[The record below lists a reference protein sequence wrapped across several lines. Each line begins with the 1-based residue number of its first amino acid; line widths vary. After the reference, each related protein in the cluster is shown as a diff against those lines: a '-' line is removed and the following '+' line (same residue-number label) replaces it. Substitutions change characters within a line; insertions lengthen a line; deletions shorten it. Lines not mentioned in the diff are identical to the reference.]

1 MRSGAEIDWISWL
14 TPSFLCSY
22 FEVWLLKLFI
32 FKGKVIKTKE
42 EFDLIFQSFSY
53 KMMSIQLNFKKTYR
67 KGNCLMIIAIILLIC
82 VSFFFS
88 GSETALTAAN
98 KVKLQAEADSNRKSA
113 KLLKL
118 LEKPSEFI
126 TTILI
131 GNNIANILLPTL
143 VTILAVDMG
152 ISVGIASA
160 VLTVVIILF
169 AEVIPK
175 SIAATSPDPIARLV
189 FPVIRFFVII
199 FKPLTVILNAITDA
213 INHLITRG
221 RDDEGMSKEEVRA
234 MVSIAGSE
242 GAFNEMERN
251 RIQGVM
257 DFDRLK
263 ITDVNNTPRVNVTSL
278 NVEDVYDEVY
288 DVVMKHPYT
297 RYPVYEGDIDNVV
310 GVFHSKYLLAWSR
323 QPEKTLRDF
332 CSEPLF
338 VYEHNRAEWVLRK
351 MTVTRKHLAIVIDEY
366 GGTDAIV
373 THEDLI
379 EEMLGMEI
387 EDEMD
392 KVESEMVEKVR

>member
-1 MRSGAEIDWISWL
+1 
-14 TPSFLCSY
+14 
-22 FEVWLLKLFI
+22 
-32 FKGKVIKTKE
+32 
-42 EFDLIFQSFSY
+42 
-53 KMMSIQLNFKKTYR
+53 
-67 KGNCLMIIAIILLIC
+67 MIIAIIVLIL
-82 VSFFFS
+82 VSCFFS

-98 KVKLQAEADSNRKSA
+98 KVRLQSEAEQNNHKSA
-113 KLLKL
+113 NLLKL

-143 VTILAVDMG
+143 VTILAVRLG
-152 ISVGIASA
+152 ANIGIASA
-160 VLTVVIILF
+160 ILTIVIIVF

-175 SIAATSPDPIARLV
+175 SIAATFPDAIARFV
-189 FPVIRFFVII
+189 YPVIRLFVII
-199 FKPLTVILNAITDA
+199 FKPITLILNMLTDW
-213 INHLITRG
+213 INQLLSRHNPNQ
-221 RDDEGMSKEEVRA
+221 GMSKEEVRT
-234 MVSIAGSE
+234 MVAIAGTE
-242 GAFNEMERN
+242 GAFNEMERT

-257 DFDRLK
+257 NFDRLK
-263 ITDVNNTPRVNVTSL
+263 VNDVNNTPRVNVTSL
-278 NVEDVYDEVY
+278 SIEDTYEEVY
-288 DVVMKHPYT
+288 EIVMNHPYT

-310 GVFHSKYLLAWSR
+310 GVFHSKYLLAWSKT
-323 QPEKTLRDF
+323 PEKTITDF

-351 MTVTRKHLAIVIDEY
+351 MTVTRKHMAIVLDEY

-392 KVESEMVEKVR
+392 REENHKLSKVR

>member
-1 MRSGAEIDWISWL
+1 
-14 TPSFLCSY
+14 
-22 FEVWLLKLFI
+22 
-32 FKGKVIKTKE
+32 
-42 EFDLIFQSFSY
+42 
-53 KMMSIQLNFKKTYR
+53 
-67 KGNCLMIIAIILLIC
+67 MIIAIILLIF

-98 KVKLQAEADSNRKSA
+98 KVKLKAEADNGNSKAA

-152 ISVGIASA
+152 VNVGIASA
-160 VLTVVIILF
+160 ILTVVIIMF

-175 SIAATSPDPIARLV
+175 SIAATFADQIARLV
-189 FPVIRFFVII
+189 FPIIRFFVVI
-199 FKPLTVILNAITDA
+199 FKPITKILNAITDGLTHFLA
-213 INHLITRG
+213 KG
-221 RDDEGMSKEEVRA
+221 REVEKMSKEEVRT
-234 MVSIAGSE
+234 MVAIAGTE

-263 ITDVNNTPRVNVTSL
+263 IDDVSNTPRVNVTSL
-278 NVEDVYDEVY
+278 SVDDTYDEVY
-288 DVVMKHPYT
+288 DIVMNHPYT

-310 GVFHSKYLLAWSR
+310 GVFHSKYLLAWSKA
-323 QPEKTLRDF
+323 PDKKVMDYT
-332 CSEPLF
+332 SEPLF

-351 MTVTRKHLAIVIDEY
+351 MTVTRKHMAIVLDEY

-392 KVESEMVEKVR
+392 REEQDKLNRIR

>member
-1 MRSGAEIDWISWL
+1 
-14 TPSFLCSY
+14 
-22 FEVWLLKLFI
+22 
-32 FKGKVIKTKE
+32 
-42 EFDLIFQSFSY
+42 
-53 KMMSIQLNFKKTYR
+53 
-67 KGNCLMIIAIILLIC
+67 MIIAIILLIF

-88 GSETALTAAN
+88 GSETALTAVN
-98 KVKLQAEADSNRKSA
+98 KVKLKSESDNGNA
-113 KLLKL
+113 KATKLLKL

-152 ISVGIASA
+152 INVGVASA
-160 VLTVVIILF
+160 ILTVVIIMF

-175 SIAATSPDPIARLV
+175 SIAATFADPIARLV
-189 FPVIRFFVII
+189 FPIIRFFMII
-199 FKPLTVILNAITDA
+199 FRPVTVILNAITDGLT
-213 INHLITRG
+213 HFLSRG
-221 RDDEGMSKEEVRA
+221 REVEKMSKEEVRT
-234 MVSIAGSE
+234 MVAIAGTE

-257 DFDRLK
+257 NFDRLK
-263 ITDVNNTPRVNVTSL
+263 IDDVSNTPRVNVTSL
-278 NVEDVYDEVY
+278 SVEDTYDEVY
-288 DVVMKHPYT
+288 DVVMNHPYT

-310 GVFHSKYLLAWSR
+310 GVFHSKYLLAWSKT
-323 QPEKTLRDF
+323 PEKTLMDF

-351 MTVTRKHLAIVIDEY
+351 MTITRKHMAIVLDEY

-387 EDEMD
+387 EDELD
-392 KVESEMVEKVR
+392 REEQEKLNRIR

>member
-1 MRSGAEIDWISWL
+1 
-14 TPSFLCSY
+14 
-22 FEVWLLKLFI
+22 
-32 FKGKVIKTKE
+32 
-42 EFDLIFQSFSY
+42 
-53 KMMSIQLNFKKTYR
+53 
-67 KGNCLMIIAIILLIC
+67 MIIAIILLII
-82 VSFFFS
+82 VSCFFS

-98 KVKLQAEADSNRKSA
+98 KVKLKSEADQNHQRSA

-143 VTILAVDMG
+143 VTILAVDIG
-152 ISVGIASA
+152 LSVGIASA
-160 VLTVVIILF
+160 VLTVVIIVF

-175 SIAATSPDPIARLV
+175 SVAATFPDPIARFI
-189 FPVIRFFVII
+189 FPVIRLCVIV
-199 FKPLTVILNAITDA
+199 FKPITVVLNALTDG
-213 INHLITRG
+213 INRILSRG
-221 RDDEGMSKEEVRA
+221 QENQGMSKEEVRT
-234 MVSIAGSE
+234 MVSIAGTE

-263 ITDVNNTPRVNVTSL
+263 LNDVSNTPRVNVTSL
-278 NVEDVYDEVY
+278 SVEDTYDEVY
-288 DVVMKHPYT
+288 DIVMNHPYT

-310 GVFHSKYLLAWSR
+310 GVFHSKYLLAWS
-323 QPEKTLRDF
+323 KTPDKAVTDF

-351 MTVTRKHLAIVIDEY
+351 MTVTRKHMAIVLDEY

-392 KVESEMVEKVR
+392 REESDKLKQIR

>member
-1 MRSGAEIDWISWL
+1 
-14 TPSFLCSY
+14 
-22 FEVWLLKLFI
+22 
-32 FKGKVIKTKE
+32 
-42 EFDLIFQSFSY
+42 
-53 KMMSIQLNFKKTYR
+53 
-67 KGNCLMIIAIILLIC
+67 MIIAIILLIF

-98 KVKLQAEADSNRKSA
+98 KVKLKAEADNGNTKAA

-152 ISVGIASA
+152 VNVGVASA
-160 VLTVVIILF
+160 ILTVVIIMY

-175 SIAATSPDPIARLV
+175 SIAATFADQIARLV
-189 FPVIRFFVII
+189 FPIIRFFVVI
-199 FKPLTVILNAITDA
+199 FKPITMILNAITDG
-213 INHLITRG
+213 LTRFLSRG
-221 RDDEGMSKEEVRA
+221 REVEKMSKEEVRT
-234 MVSIAGSE
+234 MVAIAGTE

-263 ITDVNNTPRVNVTSL
+263 IDDVSNTPRVNVTSL
-278 NVEDVYDEVY
+278 SVEDTYDEVY
-288 DVVMKHPYT
+288 DIVMNHPYT

-310 GVFHSKYLLAWSR
+310 GVFHSKYLLAWSKA
-323 QPEKTLRDF
+323 PDNKVMDYS
-332 CSEPLF
+332 SEPLF

-351 MTVTRKHLAIVIDEY
+351 MTITRKHMAIVLDEY

-387 EDEMD
+387 EDELD
-392 KVESEMVEKVR
+392 RVEQEKLNRVR

>member
-1 MRSGAEIDWISWL
+1 
-14 TPSFLCSY
+14 
-22 FEVWLLKLFI
+22 
-32 FKGKVIKTKE
+32 
-42 EFDLIFQSFSY
+42 
-53 KMMSIQLNFKKTYR
+53 
-67 KGNCLMIIAIILLIC
+67 MIIAIILLIF

-98 KVKLQAEADSNRKSA
+98 KVKLKAEADQNNLKA
-113 KLLKL
+113 TKLLKL

-152 ISVGIASA
+152 LNVGVASA
-160 VLTVVIILF
+160 ILTVVIIMF

-175 SIAATSPDPIARLV
+175 SIAATFPDAIARIV
-189 FPVIRFFVII
+189 YPIIQFFII
-199 FKPLTVILNAITDA
+199 LFKPITLVLNTITDG
-213 INHLITRG
+213 LTKFLSRG
-221 RDDEGMSKEEVRA
+221 HEVNKMSKEEVRT
-234 MVSIAGSE
+234 MVAIAGTE
-242 GAFNEMERN
+242 GAFNELERN

-263 ITDVNNTPRVNVTSL
+263 IDDVNNTPRVNVTSL
-278 NVEDVYDEVY
+278 SVDDTYDEVY
-288 DVVMKHPYT
+288 DIVMNHPYT

-323 QPEKTLRDF
+323 DVDKTVMDYS
-332 CSEPLF
+332 SEPLF

-351 MTVTRKHLAIVIDEY
+351 MTVTRKHMAIVLDEY

-392 KVESEMVEKVR
+392 REEREKLNQIR

>member
-1 MRSGAEIDWISWL
+1 
-14 TPSFLCSY
+14 
-22 FEVWLLKLFI
+22 
-32 FKGKVIKTKE
+32 
-42 EFDLIFQSFSY
+42 
-53 KMMSIQLNFKKTYR
+53 
-67 KGNCLMIIAIILLIC
+67 MIIAIILLIC

-98 KVKLQAEADSNRKSA
+98 KVKLQAEADSNQKSA

-118 LEKPSEFI
+118 LDKPSEFI

-152 ISVGIASA
+152 LNVGVASA
-160 VLTVVIILF
+160 ILTVVIIIF

-175 SIAATSPDPIARLV
+175 SVAATLPDPIARLV
-189 FPVIRFFVII
+189 FPIIQFFVVI
-199 FKPLTVILNAITDA
+199 FKPLTKVLNMITDS
-213 INHLITRG
+213 INRLITRG
-221 RDDEGMSKEEVRA
+221 RNEEGMSKEEVRA

-242 GAFNEMERN
+242 GAFNEIEKN
-251 RIQGVM
+251 RIQGVIN
-257 DFDRLK
+257 FDRLK
-263 ITDVNNTPRVNVTSL
+263 INDVNTTPRVNVTSL
-278 NVEDVYDEVY
+278 SVENDYNEVY
-288 DVVMKHPYT
+288 DVVMNHPYT
-297 RYPVYEGDIDNVV
+297 RYPVYEGDIDHVV
-310 GVFHSKYLLAWSR
+310 GVFHSKYLLAWSKT
-323 QPEKTLRDF
+323 PEKSLKAF

-338 VYEHNRAEWVLRK
+338 VYEHNHAEWVLRK

-392 KVESEMVEKVR
+392 RVESKMIEQVR